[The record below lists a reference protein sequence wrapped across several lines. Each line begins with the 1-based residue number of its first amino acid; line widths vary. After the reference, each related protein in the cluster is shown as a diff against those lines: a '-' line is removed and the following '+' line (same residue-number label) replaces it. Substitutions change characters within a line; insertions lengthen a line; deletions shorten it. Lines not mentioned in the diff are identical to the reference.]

1 MKYPSTKNKILVD
14 DRIKILQQKTLYIKK
29 VQELKAEILEYEQV
43 IKILDAEL
51 KEIDEA
57 KQGNLF

>member
-1 MKYPSTKNKILVD
+1 MRYPCTKNKIIID

-43 IKILDAEL
+43 IKILNSEL
-51 KEIDEA
+51 TEIDKA